1 MTAWVKFHEELTMGS
16 KREIPRA
23 TRFIFMELSLKCR
36 PGRGSVDLR
45 TDMPVL
51 DSVCELLGSVTRSDR
66 LEVRFALARLTEGE
80 DPLLKVIEIGGG
92 SRRRSICIPSWEVW
106 NAIDLS
112 TERVQKFREK
122 KRQPSTSE
130 GAAVAAKP
138 DNETRFT
145 SVSKRVSPVA
155 PETERNAVRSEEIR
169 GDKNTPLSPPTG
181 GASPAAPESERVKPV
196 FRRVL

>member
-1 MTAWVKFHEELTMGS
+1 MGS

-23 TRFIFMELSLKCR
+23 TRFVFMELSLKCR

-80 DPLLKVIEIGGG
+80 DPLLKVIDLGG
-92 SRRRSICIPSWEVW
+92 SSRKRSICIPSWEVW

-122 KRQPSTSE
+122 KRQPATPDPPAPTS
-130 GAAVAAKP
+130 KP

-155 PETERNAVRSEEIR
+155 HETERNAVRGEESR
-169 GDKNTPLSPPTG
+169 GDQNRSPLSPPTG
-181 GASPAAPESERVKPV
+181 GASPSAGTRPAVRFQRGPWALPDPEPTP
-196 FRRVL
+196 